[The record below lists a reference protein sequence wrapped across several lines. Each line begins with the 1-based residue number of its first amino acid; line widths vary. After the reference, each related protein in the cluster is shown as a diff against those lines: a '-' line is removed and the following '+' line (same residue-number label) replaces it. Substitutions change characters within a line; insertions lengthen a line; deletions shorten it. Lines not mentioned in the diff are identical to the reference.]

1 MLVELSIQNLA
12 LIEQLRLSFSK
23 GFSSLTGETGAGK
36 SILLD
41 ALGLALGDRAD
52 SSLVRHGCKR
62 ADVTA
67 LFDIRHLTEVQ
78 NWLLE
83 QELDSDQ
90 HCLLRRTVNQEGR
103 SKAYI
108 NGVAV
113 PLTQLK
119 TLSPMLIDI
128 HGQHE
133 HQSLTSTAKQLELLD
148 AYSNQPKQLEA
159 TQTCY
164 KQWQYNLKAL
174 QTEQQKQQE
183 LQTRLELLS
192 FQQQEMEQLAPQ
204 TDEYRTL
211 SEQQKSLS
219 HANEIKQACHQAYE
233 AIEGD
238 LGASHQLDQAIHSL
252 ESIIAFAPTLQSV
265 LQPVQSAL
273 IDAQEAAGELLSFS
287 ENIELDPAQLEE
299 VENRLGELYAMAKK
313 YHLEPEALPEKRQQI
328 TTDLAQI
335 EQGDHHLS
343 QLRQEAEQTEQD
355 FLKAAQSL
363 SQTRHK
369 AALAL
374 SKAITDG
381 MHQLGM
387 QNGHFEVRLSE
398 AEKVSNRGID
408 KVEFFV
414 SANPGQ
420 PPQPLAKVASGG
432 ELSRIS
438 LAIQV
443 ATAEVT
449 QLPTMIFDEVDVG
462 IGGGI
467 AEIVGEKLQ
476 TLGNNHKQILSIT
489 HLAQVAAHGDQH
501 LFIEKQNRD
510 GQTFTQVRELSLPQR
525 VQELARMT
533 GGMAITEQTLA
544 LAEEMLKVAQAK
556 KT

>member
-12 LIEQLRLSFSK
+12 LIEQLRLNFAK

-52 SSLVRHGCKR
+52 SSLVRHDCNR

-67 LFDIRHLTEVQ
+67 LFDIGDLPEVQ
-78 NWLLE
+78 NWLAE
-83 QELDSDQ
+83 QELDSEL

-113 PLTQLK
+113 PLTLLK
-119 TLSPMLIDI
+119 TLAPMLIDI

-133 HQSLTSTAKQLELLD
+133 HQSLTSSSKQLELLD
-148 AYSNQPKQLEA
+148 AYSNQPQQLESA
-159 TQTCY
+159 QTHY
-164 KQWQYNLKAL
+164 KQWQHKQKAL
-174 QTEQQKQQE
+174 QGERQKQQE
-183 LQTRLELLS
+183 LQARLELLS
-192 FQQQEMEQLAPQ
+192 FQQQEFEQLAPQ
-204 TDEYRTL
+204 TDEYQTL
-211 SEQQKSLS
+211 SEQQKELS
-219 HANEIKQACHQAYE
+219 HANEIKLACHNAYQ
-233 AIEGD
+233 AIEGED
-238 LGASHQLDQAIHSL
+238 GASHQLNLAIHNL
-252 ESIIAFAPTLQSV
+252 ESIIAFAPALQSV
-265 LQPVQSAL
+265 LQPLQSAL
-273 IDAQEAAGELLSFS
+273 IDAQDAAGELLSYA

-299 VENRLGELYAMAKK
+299 VEDRLGELYAMAKK
-313 YHLEPEALPEKRQQI
+313 YHLEPENLLGKQKQI
-328 TTDLAQI
+328 EGDLAQI
-335 EQGDHHLS
+335 EQGDQYLN
-343 QLRQEAEQTEQD
+343 QLQQEAEQAEQN
-355 FLKAAQSL
+355 FLKSAQSL
-363 SQTRHK
+363 SKTRHK

-387 QNGHFEVRLSE
+387 QNGRFEVRISE
-398 AEKVSNRGID
+398 AEKVSAKGID

-414 SANPGQ
+414 SANQGQ

-438 LAIQV
+438 LSIQV

-449 QLPTMIFDEVDVG
+449 QLPTLIFDEVDVG

-476 TLGNNHKQILSIT
+476 TLGRNDKQILSIT

-501 LFIEKQNRD
+501 LFIEKQSRD
-510 GQTFTQVRELSLPQR
+510 GKTFTQVRELDSQQR
-525 VQELARMT
+525 IQELARMA
-533 GGMAITEQTLA
+533 GGMEITEQTLA

-556 KT
+556 KA

>member
-12 LIEQLRLSFSK
+12 LIEQLRLNFAK

-52 SSLVRHGCKR
+52 SSLVRHDCNR

-67 LFDIRHLTEVQ
+67 LFDIGDLPEVQ
-78 NWLLE
+78 NWLAE
-83 QELDSDQ
+83 QELDSEL

-113 PLTQLK
+113 PLTLLK
-119 TLSPMLIDI
+119 TLAPMLIDI

-133 HQSLTSTAKQLELLD
+133 HQSLTSSSKQLELLD
-148 AYSNQPKQLEA
+148 AYSNQPQQLESA
-159 TQTCY
+159 QTHY
-164 KQWQYNLKAL
+164 KQWQHKQKAL
-174 QTEQQKQQE
+174 QGERQKQQE
-183 LQTRLELLS
+183 LQARLELLS
-192 FQQQEMEQLAPQ
+192 FQQQEFEQLAPQ
-204 TDEYRTL
+204 TDEYQTL
-211 SEQQKSLS
+211 SEQQKELS
-219 HANEIKQACHQAYE
+219 HANEIKLACHNAYQ
-233 AIEGD
+233 AIEGED
-238 LGASHQLDQAIHSL
+238 GASHQLNLAIHNL
-252 ESIIAFAPTLQSV
+252 ESIIAFAPALQSV
-265 LQPVQSAL
+265 LQPLQSAL
-273 IDAQEAAGELLSFS
+273 IDAQDAAGELLSYA

-299 VENRLGELYAMAKK
+299 VEDRLGELYAMAKK
-313 YHLEPEALPEKRQQI
+313 YHLEPENLLGKQKQI
-328 TTDLAQI
+328 EGDLAQI
-335 EQGDHHLS
+335 EQGDQYLN
-343 QLRQEAEQTEQD
+343 QLQQEAEQAEQN
-355 FLKAAQSL
+355 FLKSAQSL
-363 SQTRHK
+363 SKTRHK

-387 QNGHFEVRLSE
+387 QNGRFEVRIIE
-398 AEKVSNRGID
+398 AEKVSAKGID

-414 SANPGQ
+414 SANQGQ

-438 LAIQV
+438 LSIQV

-449 QLPTMIFDEVDVG
+449 QLPTLIFDEVDVG

-476 TLGNNHKQILSIT
+476 TLGRNDKQILSIT

-501 LFIEKQNRD
+501 LFIEKQSRD
-510 GQTFTQVRELSLPQR
+510 GKTFTQVRELDSQQR
-525 VQELARMT
+525 IQELARMA
-533 GGMAITEQTLA
+533 GGMEITEQTLA

-556 KT
+556 KA